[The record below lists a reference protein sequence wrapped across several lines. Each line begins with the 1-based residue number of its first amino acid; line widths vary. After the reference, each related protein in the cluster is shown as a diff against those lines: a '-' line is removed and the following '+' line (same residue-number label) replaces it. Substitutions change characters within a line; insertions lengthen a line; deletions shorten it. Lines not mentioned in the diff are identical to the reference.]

1 MTSPTTTNTTSDLAA
16 DATGDLPA
24 ANSAKLAFL
33 SLALSGF
40 DTTLAN
46 QSGESTITI
55 FSDELL
61 HQAGMVSWEVSER
74 ALIIRAVEMLATVQA
89 GDVASSSILHR
100 VTEVMYELKAMMKDL
115 EVEAVT
121 VVTPTTPAK

>member
-1 MTSPTTTNTTSDLAA
+1 MPSPITTNTTSDLAA

>member
-1 MTSPTTTNTTSDLAA
+1 MPSPITTNTTSDLAA

-74 ALIIRAVEMLATVQA
+74 SLIIRAVEMLATVQA

-121 VVTPTTPAK
+121 VATPATPTK

>member
-1 MTSPTTTNTTSDLAA
+1 MPSPTTTNTTSDLAA

>member
-121 VVTPTTPAK
+121 VATPATPTK